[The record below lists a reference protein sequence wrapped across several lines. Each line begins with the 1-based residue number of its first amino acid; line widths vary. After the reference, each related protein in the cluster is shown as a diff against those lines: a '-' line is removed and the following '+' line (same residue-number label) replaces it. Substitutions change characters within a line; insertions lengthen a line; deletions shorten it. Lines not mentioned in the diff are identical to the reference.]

1 MNRGILS
8 HQMTDFTLQKNGL
21 WNNKLMKGTI
31 KNNFL
36 LPRCR
41 NRLVSPNGCEIDFA
55 ENPISWSVAYLF
67 VLILKFIFTII
78 SKIKIFDVKFLFSFF
93 KSWWSD
99 EFHVT
104 KDVFKERIT
113 SILKK
118 RINPKPNAT
127 DKIMYPIYR
136 RFSFY
141 FPFVAFVSIFRQKNI
156 FFIVYD

>member
-1 MNRGILS
+1 MNF
-8 HQMTDFTLQKNGL
+8 QY
-21 WNNKLMKGTI
+21 W
-31 KNNFL
+31 
-36 LPRCR
+36 
-41 NRLVSPNGCEIDFA
+41 
-55 ENPISWSVAYLF
+55 
-67 VLILKFIFTII
+67 
-78 SKIKIFDVKFLFSFF
+78 FF

-141 FPFVAFVSIFRQKNI
+141 FPFVAFVSIFYRKSKIKKHLSGCSFKKCSHVFLHLMGTCPDHGLIYSGGGLFCFVRTPKFYKITHRHCIHI
-156 FFIVYD
+156 FHYKILN